1 MNKIVVVIG
10 SSRNDGDTKTLVD
23 QLRNFLPFDTIDLN
37 DYAFSYYDYAHN
49 NLDDDYISL
58 MRKLISSYDTFL
70 FATPVYWYAMSGL
83 MKVFFDRFTDLLDN
97 EKELG
102 RRLRTKKMAAITCSI
117 GDNLG
122 DLFWL
127 PFIETANYLGMK
139 YLGNLHT
146 ITDKIDENALIE
158 FAHIISGNKR

>member
-1 MNKIVVVIG
+1 
-10 SSRNDGDTKTLVD
+10 
-23 QLRNFLPFDTIDLN
+23 
-37 DYAFSYYDYAHN
+37 
-49 NLDDDYISL
+49 
-58 MRKLISSYDTFL
+58 
-70 FATPVYWYAMSGL
+70 
-83 MKVFFDRFTDLLDN
+83 
-97 EKELG
+97 
-102 RRLRTKKMAAITCSI
+102 MAAITCSI

-158 FAHIISGNKR
+158 FAHIMSGNER